1 MDTERLRQFQELIA
15 LEPDDTVLRFGL
27 GELYI
32 EATRL
37 CERGRAICRDST
49 ARSTL
54 FRGVSLSRA
63 SLCEL

>member
-32 EATRL
+32 E
-37 CERGRAICRDST
+37 RGRAICRDSP

-63 SLCEL
+63 SLYSFR